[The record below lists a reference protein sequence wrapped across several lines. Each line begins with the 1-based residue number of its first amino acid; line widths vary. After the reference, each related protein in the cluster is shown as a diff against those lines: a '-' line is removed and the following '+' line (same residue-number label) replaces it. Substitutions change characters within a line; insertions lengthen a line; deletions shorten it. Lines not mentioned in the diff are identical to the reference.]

1 MPKKSATARRGAQ
14 RQKQKKQKS
23 IELVRPSLE
32 EKDIEPESSPET
44 TASPDIE
51 DSVKVEDTQDAK
63 AVSES
68 ENGVKVQ
75 DIQEEKAASVTI
87 PASKRVREKKTESV
101 GGTAGMVSKANAV
114 ASEEKATSIASSAV
128 KKGTAVAAEEKDATV
143 TSSAPKGSA
152 ASRLAARRQAQKGQ
166 QRTAATLI
174 TAEHYSYVRKD
185 LIFIAIL
192 ALVMFSIIII
202 LRFVP
207 AIGG

>member
-23 IELVRPSLE
+23 VALVRPSSQ
-32 EKDIEPESSPET
+32 EKDIEPESSSET
-44 TASPDIE
+44 TISPDIE
-51 DSVKVEDTQDAK
+51 DSVELEDTQDAK
-63 AVSES
+63 AVSDS
-68 ENGVKVQ
+68 EDGIEVQ
-75 DIQEEKAASVTI
+75 DAQEEKNTNTASVT
-87 PASKRVREKKTESV
+87 SKRMRDKKAGSV
-101 GGTAGMVSKANAV
+101 GATAGTAAKGKAV
-114 ASEEKATSIASSAV
+114 ASEEKATSVASGAV
-128 KKGTAVAAEEKDATV
+128 KKGSAVAAEEKDVSVSNT
-143 TSSAPKGSA
+143 APKGSA

-166 QRTAATLI
+166 QRPAATLI

-202 LRFVP
+202 LHFVP